1 MTEHTLALAFLSGAL
16 LLLVAGASRSGRR
29 KRRSVQP
36 PALPPLLLPPLLD
49 LLARSPFD
57 LRSPS
62 EQRRIIEYLQRVDAQ
77 AAGPAV
83 HAKIQL
89 LLAEMALVTGDR
101 EQAQVHFR
109 AALVWDPR
117 LPVRRTLERLE
128 SPCLF
133 PTSDP
138 RAA

>member
-1 MTEHTLALAFLSGAL
+1 MTEHTLALAFLGGAL
-16 LLLVAGASRSGRR
+16 LLLAAGATGSRRR
-29 KRRSVQP
+29 KRRRSRKP
-36 PALPPLLLPPLLD
+36 ELPPPLLPPVLH
-49 LLARSPFD
+49 LLARVPFD

-62 EQRRIIEYLQRVDAQ
+62 EQRRIVEYLKRIDAQ
-77 AAGPAV
+77 AASPGV

-101 EQAQVHFR
+101 DQAQLHFR
-109 AALVWDPR
+109 AALGWDPR

-128 SPCLF
+128 ARALF
-133 PTSDP
+133 PKSGP